1 MPRLHEPSTPPLPAE
16 HLRVGDCTVD
26 IPLREIRAPG
36 ARRPRRITP
45 KSMGVL
51 LVLVDHADRVVS
63 RDALLAEVW
72 PDTLPTDDV
81 VTQAVTQLRKAFDED
96 RGNPRYIETI
106 AKNGYRLLAK
116 VEWLSAEMA
125 PRPAPDAEP
134 AIDVE
139 LIAAGNGNGH
149 GGEAPRYERIDEHL
163 DPVPLLMHPRPRG
176 TWRSIVGVI
185 AAVVALVGGLVWWSL
200 ARQPQSPGVAAAPID
215 PAKVASAAR
224 PYRLIT
230 SMPGFELAPTLS
242 PDAALVAYVAVPEG
256 QRGTAILVQTTDQ
269 TPPRQ
274 LTRPSGM
281 AEDSAPAWSPDGRS
295 IAFLRVEPGV
305 SCEVLMI
312 AANGGAERDIGDCDP
327 RSPPTF
333 EWTPDGRGLIFGSML
348 TAQGLVGMR
357 VLDLAS
363 GEWRAVPYRSGAG
376 NVDLSPKFSPDG
388 RWIVFLRNNPQ
399 GDFWRLPAEGGV
411 AERLSQLSADVRG
424 WDWLPDSRSIL
435 FGRMID
441 GDTRMFRLE
450 LETGQARDLGI
461 ESAQAPAVA
470 AARPAAAFVQRKP
483 YFGLFRVVLG
493 DTSDTSKGAV
503 HVVDPLFPSSARD
516 MLPTVA
522 PDSRQI
528 VFFSDR
534 SGSNR
539 LWWADLD
546 QPDSLRM
553 LQDVQPGTRYA
564 ASWSADSSRVTV
576 VGPDAEGRNGVYEI
590 IPVSGRVNRLRV
602 PVDEPLQ
609 ALQLPDPQRLLI
621 LNSAGDGR
629 LRLNLFDRARSE
641 WRLLGAIDDV
651 SQVRVDG
658 NRNRLLFTR
667 QTQAGLW
674 QSDLALSAAS
684 VRRTDDS
691 EPVADRYRLWDVAT
705 QTGELRYLDQQPT
718 CLAMLRRIATPELP
732 PSVLC
737 LDQSRRSAPNGFS
750 LSPRGDTVYLSLAKW
765 DGADIGYMELPEEP
779 KTFVPGW
786 LN

>member
-1 MPRLHEPSTPPLPAE
+1 MPRTHEPSTPPLPAE
-16 HLRVGDCTVD
+16 HLRVGDCLVD

-45 KSMGVL
+45 KAMGVL

-81 VTQAVTQLRKAFDED
+81 VTQAITQLRKAFDED

-116 VEWLSAEMA
+116 VRWLVPEAAADAAPAGAAESDAGLADSAAVPPRA
-125 PRPAPDAEP
+125 P
-134 AIDVE
+134 
-139 LIAAGNGNGH
+139 
-149 GGEAPRYERIDEHL
+149 ERIE
-163 DPVPLLMHPRPRG
+163 PIPLPNQPRPRG
-176 TWRSIVGVI
+176 TWRSIV
-185 AAVVALVGGLVWWSL
+185 AAVAAVLCLVVGLVWWSL
-200 ARQPQSPGVAAAPID
+200 ARQSHAPGATPAPVD
-215 PAKVASAAR
+215 PARVAGSPR

-230 SMPGFELAPTLS
+230 SMPGFEVQPTLS
-242 PDAALVAYVAVPEG
+242 PDAALVAYVAIPEG

-274 LTRPSGM
+274 LSRPSGQ

-295 IAFLRVEPGV
+295 IAFLRVDPAR
-305 SCEVLMI
+305 SCKVLLI
-312 AANGGAERDIGDCDP
+312 AANGGAEREVGECDP
-327 RSPPTF
+327 RNPPTF
-333 EWTPDGRGLIFGSML
+333 EWTPDGRGLIFGSMQTL
-348 TAQGLVGMR
+348 QGMVGMR

-363 GEWRAVPYRSGAG
+363 GEWRAVPYRPGAG
-376 NVDLSPKFSPDG
+376 NLDLSPRFSPDG

-399 GDFWRLPAEGGV
+399 GDFWRLPAEGGT

-424 WDWLPDSRSIL
+424 WDWLPDNRSIL

-441 GDTRMFRLE
+441 GDTRLFRLD

-461 ESAQAPAVA
+461 ESAQFPAVA
-470 AARPAAAFVQRKP
+470 ASRPAAAFVQRKP

-493 DTSDTSKGAV
+493 DTSKGAV

-516 MLPTVA
+516 MLPAAA
-522 PDSRQI
+522 PDGRQI

-534 SGSNR
+534 SGSNH

-553 LQDVQPGTRYA
+553 LQGVTPGTRYG
-564 ASWSADSSRVTV
+564 ASWSADSTRVTV
-576 VGPDAEGRNGVYEI
+576 VGPDPEGRNAVFEI
-590 IPVSGRVNRLRV
+590 VPASGRVTRLPV
-602 PVDEPLQ
+602 PVEEPIQ
-609 ALQLPDPQRLLI
+609 AMQLPDPNRILI
-621 LNSAGDGR
+621 LASAGDGR
-629 LRLNLFDRARSE
+629 LRLSLFDRSASP
-641 WRLLGAIDDV
+641 WKRLAAIDDV
-651 SQVRVDG
+651 SEGRADPAHG
-658 NRNRLLFTR
+658 RLLFAR

-674 QSDLALSAAS
+674 QADLSLTPAS
-684 VRRTDDS
+684 IRQIDDS
-691 EPVADRYRLWDVAT
+691 EPVADRYRLWDVASA
-705 QTGELRYLDQQPT
+705 TGDLRYMDQQPT
-718 CLAMLRRIATPELP
+718 CLSLMRRIATPELP
-732 PSVLC
+732 PSALC
-737 LDQSRRSAPNGFS
+737 LDQSRRSAINGFS
-750 LSPRGDTVYLSLAKW
+750 LSPRGDTVYLALAKW
-765 DGADIGYMELPEEP
+765 DGADIGYMDLPEEP

>member
-1 MPRLHEPSTPPLPAE
+1 MPRIHEPSPPPLPAE
-16 HLRVGDCTVD
+16 HLRVGDCVVD

-45 KSMGVL
+45 KAMGVL

-63 RDALLAEVW
+63 RDALLTEVW

-81 VTQAVTQLRKAFDED
+81 VTQAITQLRKAFDED

-116 VEWLSAEMA
+116 VEWLVKQGVSRDSGQSSTDSGEADTA
-125 PRPAPDAEP
+125 AIPRPAR
-134 AIDVE
+134 
-139 LIAAGNGNGH
+139 
-149 GGEAPRYERIDEHL
+149 APSPPL
-163 DPVPLLMHPRPRG
+163 APVPLPAQSQSRG
-176 TWRSIVGVI
+176 NWGSMIGVI
-185 AAVVALVGGLVWWSL
+185 ALVIGLVIGLVWWSL
-200 ARQPQSPGVAAAPID
+200 ARPPRSAGSAVAAVD
-215 PAKVASAAR
+215 PTRVVHTAR

-242 PDAALVAYVAVPEG
+242 PDAAMVAYLAVPDG

-274 LTRPSGM
+274 LTRPSGL
-281 AEDSAPAWSPDGRS
+281 AEDSAPAWSPDGRA

-305 SCEVLMI
+305 DCQVLMI
-312 AANGGAERDIGDCDP
+312 AANGGAEREIGECDP

-348 TAQGLVGMR
+348 TAQGMVSMR

-363 GEWRAVPYRSGAG
+363 GEWRAVPYRSGTG
-376 NVDLSPKFSPDG
+376 NLDLSPRFSPDG

-399 GDFWRLPAEGGV
+399 GDFWRLPAEGGT
-411 AERLSQLSADVRG
+411 AERMSQLSADVRG

-441 GDTRMFRLE
+441 GDTRMFRLD

-470 AARPAAAFVQRKP
+470 ASRPAAAFVQRKP

-493 DTSDTSKGAV
+493 DTSKGAV

-516 MLPTVA
+516 MLPMVA
-522 PDSRQI
+522 PDGRQI

-534 SGSNR
+534 SGSNH

-553 LQDVQPGTRYA
+553 LPGIQPGTRYA
-564 ASWSADSSRVTV
+564 PSWSADSTRVTV
-576 VGPDAEGRNGVYEI
+576 VGPDADGRNVIHEVA
-590 IPVSGRVNRLRV
+590 PASGRVVRLPV
-602 PVDEPLQ
+602 PLAEPIQ
-609 ALQLPDPQRLLI
+609 AVQLPDPQRLLV
-621 LNSAGDGR
+621 LTSGGDGR
-629 LRLNLFDRARSE
+629 LRLNLFDRRVSP
-641 WRLLGAIDDV
+641 WKLLGSIEDV
-651 SQVRVDG
+651 SEVRVDG
-658 NRNRLLFTR
+658 ARNRLLFAR
-667 QTQAGLW
+667 QTQTGLW
-674 QSDLALSAAS
+674 QADLSLTAAS
-684 VRRTDDS
+684 VRRIDDR
-691 EPVADRYRLWDVAT
+691 EPVAERYRLWDVAT

-718 CLAMLRRIATPELP
+718 CLAMLRRIASPELP

-737 LDQSRRSAPNGFS
+737 LDQSRRSAINGFS
-750 LSPRGDTVYLSLAKW
+750 LSPRGDTVYLALAKW
-765 DGADIGYMELPEEP
+765 DGADIGYMDLPEEP

>member
-1 MPRLHEPSTPPLPAE
+1 MPRIHDPATSPLPAE
-16 HLRVGDCTVD
+16 HLRVGDCVVD

-45 KSMGVL
+45 KTMGVL

-81 VTQAVTQLRKAFDED
+81 VTQAITQLRKAFDED

-106 AKNGYRLLAK
+106 AKNGYRLLAQ
-116 VEWLSAEMA
+116 VEWLVRESA
-125 PRPAPDAEP
+125 PREAEAASAGDSDAFAATAVPTPAP
-134 AIDVE
+134 
-139 LIAAGNGNGH
+139 
-149 GGEAPRYERIDEHL
+149 APL
-163 DPVPLLMHPRPRG
+163 APVPLPLQPQSRG
-176 TWRSIVGVI
+176 TLGSMIGVI
-185 AAVVALVGGLVWWSL
+185 AAVIVLVGGLVWWSL
-200 ARQPQSPGVAAAPID
+200 ARPPRSADAAAPAVD
-215 PAKVASAAR
+215 PTRVASTAR

-242 PDAALVAYVAVPEG
+242 PDAAMVAYVAVPDG

-274 LTRPSGM
+274 LTRPTGL

-305 SCEVLMI
+305 DCQVLMI
-312 AANGGAERDIGDCDP
+312 AANGGAEREIGQCDP

-348 TAQGLVGMR
+348 TAQGMVGMR

-363 GEWRAVPYRSGAG
+363 GEWRAVPYRSGTG
-376 NVDLSPKFSPDG
+376 NLDLSPRFSPDG

-399 GDFWRLPAEGGV
+399 GDFWRLPAEGGS
-411 AERLSQLSADVRG
+411 AERMSQLSADVRG

-441 GDTRMFRLE
+441 GDTRMFRLD

-470 AARPAAAFVQRKP
+470 ASRPAAAFVQRKP

-493 DTSDTSKGAV
+493 DTSKGAV

-516 MLPTVA
+516 MLPMVA
-522 PDSRQI
+522 PDGRQI

-534 SGSNR
+534 SGSNH

-553 LQDVQPGTRYA
+553 LPGVQPGTRYA
-564 ASWSADSSRVTV
+564 SSWSADSTRVTV
-576 VGPDAEGRNGVYEI
+576 VGPDSDGRNVIHEI
-590 IPVSGRVNRLRV
+590 VPASGRVTRLAV
-602 PVDEPLQ
+602 PVTEPIQ
-609 ALQLPDPQRLLI
+609 AVQLPDPDRLLV
-621 LNSAGDGR
+621 LASVGDGR
-629 LRLNLFDRARSE
+629 LRLNLFDRRRSP
-641 WRLLGAIDDV
+641 WKLLGAIEDV
-651 SQVRVDG
+651 SEVRVDG
-658 NRNRLLFTR
+658 ARNRLLFAR
-667 QTQAGLW
+667 QTQTGLW
-674 QSDLALSAAS
+674 QADLALTPAS
-684 VRRTDDS
+684 VRRIDDR
-691 EPVADRYRLWDVAT
+691 EPVAERYRLWDVAT

-718 CLAMLRRIATPELP
+718 CLALLRRIASPDLP

-737 LDQSRRSAPNGFS
+737 LDQSRRSAINGFS

-765 DGADIGYMELPEEP
+765 DGADIGYMDLPEEP

>member
-1 MPRLHEPSTPPLPAE
+1 MPPLPAE
-16 HLRVGDCTVD
+16 HLRVGECVVD

-45 KSMGVL
+45 KAMGVL
-51 LVLVDHADRVVS
+51 LVLVEHADRVVS

-81 VTQAVTQLRKAFDED
+81 VTQAITQLRKAFDED

-116 VEWLSAEMA
+116 VQWLAADQAPPPRLAALDADSEAES
-125 PRPAPDAEP
+125 DHEG
-134 AIDVE
+134 E
-139 LIAAGNGNGH
+139 
-149 GGEAPRYERIDEHL
+149 GEAVSVEAGAQPADVSA
-163 DPVPLLMHPRPRG
+163 PVPLPAQARPRG
-176 TWRSIVGVI
+176 TWRSIV
-185 AAVVALVGGLVWWSL
+185 AAIALVASLVGVLVWWSL
-200 ARQPQSPGVAAAPID
+200 TRQSGAPAALPVD
-215 PAKVASAAR
+215 PARVAQAPR

-230 SMPGFELAPTLS
+230 SLPGFELAPTLS
-242 PDAALVAYVAVPEG
+242 PDAAMVAYVAIPEG

-274 LTRPSGM
+274 LTQPSGM
-281 AEDSAPAWSPDGRS
+281 AEDTAPAWSPDGRS
-295 IAFLRVEPGV
+295 IAFLRVDPQV
-305 SCEVLMI
+305 SCRVLMI
-312 AANGGAERDIGDCDP
+312 AANGGAERELASCDP

-363 GEWRAVPYRSGAG
+363 SEWRAVPYRAG
-376 NVDLSPKFSPDG
+376 PGNLDLSPRFSPDG
-388 RWIVFLRNNPQ
+388 RWIVFVRNNPQ
-399 GDFWRLPAEGGV
+399 GDFWRLPAEGGT
-411 AERLSQLSADVRG
+411 AERISRLSADVRG
-424 WDWLPDSRSIL
+424 WDWLPDSRSLL

-441 GDTRMFRLE
+441 GDTRLFRLD
-450 LETGQARDLGI
+450 LDSGQARDLGI

-493 DTSDTSKGAV
+493 DTSRGAV

-516 MLPTVA
+516 MLPKVA
-522 PDSRQI
+522 PDGRQI

-534 SGSNR
+534 SGSNH
-539 LWWADLD
+539 LWWADLE

-553 LQDVQPGTRYA
+553 LPGVTPGIRYA
-564 ASWSADSSRVTV
+564 ASWSADSRRLTV
-576 VGPDAEGRNGVYEI
+576 VGPDAEGRNVIHEVV
-590 IPVSGRVNRLRV
+590 PASGRVVRLPA
-602 PVDEPLQ
+602 PVADPIQ
-609 ALQLPDPQRLLI
+609 AVQLPDPGRLLVLSSGI
-621 LNSAGDGR
+621 DGR
-629 LRLNLFDRARSE
+629 PRLNLFDRQRSP
-641 WRLLGAIDDV
+641 WRQLSALDDV
-651 SQVRVDG
+651 SEVRVDG
-658 NRNRLLFTR
+658 ERNRVLFTR
-667 QTQAGLW
+667 MTQAGLW
-674 QSDLALSAAS
+674 QADLGLAPAS
-684 VRRTDDS
+684 VRRIDEA
-691 EPVADRYRLWDVAT
+691 EPVAERYRLWDVAT
-705 QTGELRYLDQQPT
+705 ASGELRYLDQQPN
-718 CLAMLRRIATPELP
+718 CLSLLRRIATPGQP

-737 LDQSRRSAPNGFS
+737 LDQSRRSAINGYS
-750 LSPRGDTVYLSLAKW
+750 LSPRGDAVYLALSKW

>member
-16 HLRVGDCTVD
+16 HLRVGDCVVD

-45 KSMGVL
+45 KCMGVL
-51 LVLVDHADRVVS
+51 LVLVEHADRVVS

-106 AKNGYRLLAK
+106 AKNGYRLLAQ
-116 VEWLSAEMA
+116 VEWLT
-125 PRPAPDAEP
+125 PATTPTHEAGAAADREIAGHSVDALP
-134 AIDVE
+134 V
-139 LIAAGNGNGH
+139 
-149 GGEAPRYERIDEHL
+149 DEHL
-163 DPVPLLMHPRPRG
+163 DPVPLPIRPRPRG
-176 TWRSIVGVI
+176 TWRSIVGAI
-185 AAVVALVGGLVWWSL
+185 ATVVVLVGLLVWWSL
-200 ARQPQSPGVAAAPID
+200 ARLPHMAGPVAAPVD
-215 PAKVASAAR
+215 PARVANAAR

-256 QRGTAILVQTTDQ
+256 QHGTAILVQTTDQ

-274 LTRPSGM
+274 LTRPSGL

-295 IAFLRVEPGV
+295 IAFLRVEPSV
-305 SCEVLMI
+305 SCKVLMV
-312 AANGGAERDIGDCDP
+312 AANGGAEREIGDCDP

-348 TAQGLVGMR
+348 TGQGLVGMR

-363 GEWRAVPYRSGAG
+363 GEWRAVPYRPGVG
-376 NVDLSPKFSPDG
+376 NVDLSPRFSPDG

-399 GDFWRLPAEGGV
+399 GDFWRLPAEGGS

-441 GDTRMFRLE
+441 GDTRMFRLD

-470 AARPAAAFVQRKP
+470 AAFVQRKP

-493 DTSDTSKGAV
+493 DTSKGAV

-516 MLPTVA
+516 MLPMVA
-522 PDSRQI
+522 PDGRQI

-534 SGSNR
+534 SGSNH

-553 LQDVQPGTRYA
+553 LQGLQPGTRYP

-576 VGPDAEGRNGVYEI
+576 VGPDGEGRNVVSEI
-590 IPVSGRVNRLRV
+590 VPASGKVTRLPV
-602 PVDEPLQ
+602 PVEEPLQ
-609 ALQLPDPQRLLI
+609 AVQLPDPGRLLV
-621 LNSAGDGR
+621 LTSTGEGR
-629 LRLNLFDRARSE
+629 PRLNLFDRGRAP
-641 WRLLGAIDDV
+641 WVLIGAVEDV

-658 NRNRLLFTR
+658 ARNRLLFTR

-674 QSDLALSAAS
+674 QADLALTPSS
-684 VRRTDDS
+684 VRRIDDA
-691 EPVADRYRLWDVAT
+691 EPVSERYRLWEVAT

-718 CLAMLRRIATPELP
+718 CLVLLRRIATPDAP

-750 LSPRGDTVYLSLAKW
+750 LSPRGDVVYLSLAKW

>member
-16 HLRVGDCTVD
+16 HLRVGDCVVD

-63 RDALLAEVW
+63 RDTLLAEVW

-116 VEWLSAEMA
+116 VEWLSPEAT
-125 PRPAPDAEP
+125 PAHDAEP
-134 AIDVE
+134 AVDVE
-139 LIAAGNGNGH
+139 LIGAGNGNGA
-149 GGEAPRYERIDEHL
+149 ETARIDEHV
-163 DPVPLLMHPRPRG
+163 DPVPVPLQARPRG
-176 TWRSIVGVI
+176 TWHSILGVI
-185 AAVVALVGGLVWWSL
+185 AAVVLLVAGLVWWSM
-200 ARQPQSPGVAAAPID
+200 ARQPTAAGAAVAPLD
-215 PAKVASAAR
+215 PAKIAGAAR

-274 LTRPSGM
+274 LTRPSGL
-281 AEDSAPAWSPDGRS
+281 AEDSAPSWSPDGRS

-312 AANGGAERDIGDCDP
+312 AANGGAERDIGTCDP

-363 GEWRAVPYRSGAG
+363 GEWRAVPYRSGSG
-376 NVDLSPKFSPDG
+376 NVDLSPRFSPDG

-399 GDFWRLPAEGGV
+399 GDFWRLPAEGGT

-435 FGRMID
+435 FGRLID
-441 GDTRMFRLE
+441 GDTRMFRLD

-493 DTSDTSKGAV
+493 DSSQGAV

-516 MLPTVA
+516 MLPMVA
-522 PDSRQI
+522 PDGRQI

-534 SGSNR
+534 SGSNH

-553 LQDVQPGTRYA
+553 LQGVQPGTRYA
-564 ASWSADSSRVTV
+564 ASWSADSTRVTV
-576 VGPDAEGRNGVYEI
+576 VGPDADGRNVVYEI
-590 IPVSGRVNRLRV
+590 VPASGRVNRL
-602 PVDEPLQ
+602 PIPAGEPMQ
-609 ALQLPDPQRLLI
+609 ALQPPDPARLLI
-621 LNSAGDGR
+621 LTSVGDGR
-629 LRLNLFDRARSE
+629 LRLNLFDRQRTP
-641 WRLLGAIDDV
+641 WRLAGAIDDI

-658 NRNRLLFTR
+658 ARNRLLFTR

-674 QSDLALSAAS
+674 QSDLALTPSS
-684 VRRTDDS
+684 VRRIDDS
-691 EPVADRYRLWDVAT
+691 EPVAERYRLWDVAT
-705 QTGELRYLDQQPT
+705 ETGELRYLDQQPT
-718 CLAMLRRIATPELP
+718 CLAMLRRIASPQLP

-765 DGADIGYMELPEEP
+765 DGADIGYMDLPEEP

>member
-1 MPRLHEPSTPPLPAE
+1 MPRLHEPTTPPLPAE
-16 HLRVGDCTVD
+16 HLRVGDCSVD

-45 KSMGVL
+45 KAMGVL

-81 VTQAVTQLRKAFDED
+81 VTQAITQLRKAFDED

-106 AKNGYRLLAK
+106 AKNGYRLLAQ
-116 VEWLSAEMA
+116 VEWLSQDAV
-125 PRPAPDAEP
+125 PAKTHDTEP
-134 AIDVE
+134 ALDVD
-139 LIAAGNGNGH
+139 IHGAGNGDGH
-149 GGEAPRYERIDEHL
+149 VVESVRIDEHVE
-163 DPVPLLMHPRPRG
+163 PVPLLMQPRPRG
-176 TWRSIVGVI
+176 TWRSIVGVV
-185 AAVVALVGGLVWWSL
+185 AAVVVLVGGLVWWSL
-200 ARQPQSPGVAAAPID
+200 TRQSHAADPATAAPVD
-215 PAKVASAAR
+215 PARVANAAR

-230 SMPGFELAPTLS
+230 SMPGFELQPTLS

-274 LTRPSGM
+274 LTRPTGM

-295 IAFLRVEPGV
+295 IAFVRVEPGV
-305 SCEVLMI
+305 SCRVLMI
-312 AANGGAERDIGDCDP
+312 AANGGAEREIADCDP
-327 RSPPTF
+327 RNPPTF
-333 EWTPDGRGLIFGSML
+333 EWNPDGRGLIFGSML

-376 NVDLSPKFSPDG
+376 NVDLSPRFSPDG

-399 GDFWRLPAEGGV
+399 GDFWRLPAEGGT
-411 AERLSQLSADVRG
+411 AERMSQLSADVRG

-441 GDTRMFRLE
+441 GDTRMFRLD

-461 ESAQAPAVA
+461 ESAQMPAVA
-470 AARPAAAFVQRKP
+470 ASRPAAAFVQRKP

-493 DTSDTSKGAV
+493 DTSQGGAV

-522 PDSRQI
+522 PDGRQI

-534 SGSNR
+534 SGSNH
-539 LWWADLD
+539 LWWADLE

-553 LQDVQPGTRYA
+553 LQGVQPGTRYP
-564 ASWSADSSRVTV
+564 ASWSTDSSRVTV
-576 VGPDAEGRNGVYEI
+576 VGPDADGRNVVHEI
-590 IPVSGRVNRLRV
+590 LPVSGKVTRLPV
-602 PVDEPLQ
+602 PVGEPVQ
-609 ALQLPDPQRLLI
+609 ALQLPDPGRLLV
-621 LNSAGDGR
+621 LTSVGDGR
-629 LRLNLFDRARSE
+629 LRLNLFDRQRSP
-641 WRLLGAIDDV
+641 WRLAGSIDDV

-658 NRNRLLFTR
+658 GRNRLLFTR

-674 QSDLALSAAS
+674 QADLTLAAAS
-684 VRRTDDS
+684 VRRIDAA
-691 EPVADRYRLWDVAT
+691 EPVAERYRLWEVAT

-718 CLAMLRRIATPELP
+718 CLALLRRFATADLP

-765 DGADIGYMELPEEP
+765 DGADIGYMDLPEEP

>member
-1 MPRLHEPSTPPLPAE
+1 MPRTHEPSTPPLPAE
-16 HLRVGDCTVD
+16 HLRVGDCVVD

-45 KSMGVL
+45 KAMGVL

-116 VEWLSAEMA
+116 VRWLVPES
-125 PRPAPDAEP
+125 
-134 AIDVE
+134 
-139 LIAAGNGNGH
+139 AAGAEAGAGGNA
-149 GGEAPRYERIDEHL
+149 APESMAETAFADSPAASASASASAPERI
-163 DPVPLLMHPRPRG
+163 DPVPLPNQPRPRG
-176 TWRSIVGVI
+176 TWRSIVGAV
-185 AAVVALVGGLVWWSL
+185 ATVLVLVVALVWWSL
-200 ARQPQSPGVAAAPID
+200 ARQSHAPGATPAPVD
-215 PAKVASAAR
+215 PARVAGTPR

-230 SMPGFELAPTLS
+230 SMPGFEVQPTLS
-242 PDAALVAYVAVPEG
+242 PDAALVAYVAIPEG

-274 LTRPSGM
+274 LTRPSGL
-281 AEDSAPAWSPDGRS
+281 AEDSMPAWSPDGRS
-295 IAFLRVEPGV
+295 IAFLRVDPARM
-305 SCEVLMI
+305 CKVLMI
-312 AANGGAERDIGDCDP
+312 AANGGAEREVGECDP
-327 RSPPTF
+327 RNPPTF
-333 EWTPDGRGLIFGSML
+333 EWTPDGRGLIFGSMQ
-348 TAQGLVGMR
+348 TPQGMVGMR

-363 GEWRAVPYRSGAG
+363 GEWRAVPYRPGAG
-376 NVDLSPKFSPDG
+376 NLDLSPRFSPDG

-399 GDFWRLPAEGGV
+399 GDFWRLPAEGGT

-424 WDWLPDSRSIL
+424 WDWLPDNRSIL

-441 GDTRMFRLE
+441 GDTRLFRLD

-461 ESAQAPAVA
+461 ESAQFPAVA
-470 AARPAAAFVQRKP
+470 ASRPAAAFVQRKP

-493 DTSDTSKGAV
+493 DTSKGAV

-516 MLPTVA
+516 MLPAAA
-522 PDSRQI
+522 PDGRQI

-534 SGSNR
+534 SGSNH

-553 LQDVQPGTRYA
+553 LPGVTPGTRYG
-564 ASWSADSSRVTV
+564 ASWSADSTRVTV
-576 VGPDAEGRNGVYEI
+576 VGPDAEGRNAVFEI
-590 IPVSGRVNRLRV
+590 VPASGRVTRLPV
-602 PVDEPLQ
+602 PVDEPIQ
-609 ALQLPDPQRLLI
+609 AMQLPDPNRLLV
-621 LNSAGDGR
+621 LAGAGDGR
-629 LRLNLFDRARSE
+629 LRLSLFDRSVSPWKLVA
-641 WRLLGAIDDV
+641 AIDDV
-651 SQVRVDG
+651 AEGKADPAH
-658 NRNRLLFTR
+658 NRLLFAR

-674 QSDLALSAAS
+674 QADLALSAAS
-684 VRRTDDS
+684 IRQVDDS
-691 EPVADRYRLWDVAT
+691 EPVADRYRLWDVASA
-705 QTGELRYLDQQPT
+705 TGDLRYMDQQPT
-718 CLAMLRRIATPELP
+718 CLSLMRRIATPELP
-732 PSVLC
+732 PSALC
-737 LDQSRRSAPNGFS
+737 LDQSRRSAINGFS
-750 LSPRGDTVYLSLAKW
+750 LSPRGDTVYLALAKW
-765 DGADIGYMELPEEP
+765 DGADIGYMDLPEEP

>member
-1 MPRLHEPSTPPLPAE
+1 MPRLHEPSTSTLPAE
-16 HLRVGDCTVD
+16 HLRVGDCVVD

-51 LVLVDHADRVVS
+51 LVLVEHADRVVS

-106 AKNGYRLLAK
+106 AKNGYRLLAR
-116 VEWLSAEMA
+116 VEWLS
-125 PRPAPDAEP
+125 PAATPAHEAEP
-134 AIDVE
+134 APEAENASSGAEAVAFDERVE
-139 LIAAGNGNGH
+139 PI
-149 GGEAPRYERIDEHL
+149 
-163 DPVPLLMHPRPRG
+163 PLPMRPRPRG
-176 TWRSIVGVI
+176 TWRSIVGAI
-185 AAVVALVGGLVWWSL
+185 AAVVALVALLVWWSL
-200 ARQPQSPGVAAAPID
+200 ARLPHTAGPAAAPVD
-215 PAKVASAAR
+215 SARVANTAR

-242 PDAALVAYVAVPEG
+242 PDAALVAYVAIPEG

-274 LTRPSGM
+274 LTRPSGL

-305 SCEVLMI
+305 SCTVLMI
-312 AANGGAERDIGDCDP
+312 AANGGAEREIGDCDP

-363 GEWRAVPYRSGAG
+363 GEWRAVPYRPGAG
-376 NVDLSPKFSPDG
+376 NVDLSPRFSPDG

-399 GDFWRLPAEGGV
+399 GDFWRLPAEGGS

-441 GDTRMFRLE
+441 GDTRMFRLD

-470 AARPAAAFVQRKP
+470 ASRPAAAFVQRKP
-483 YFGLFRVVLG
+483 YYGLFRVVLG
-493 DTSDTSKGAV
+493 DTSKGAV

-516 MLPTVA
+516 MLPMVA
-522 PDSRQI
+522 PDGRQL

-534 SGSNR
+534 SGSNH

-553 LQDVQPGTRYA
+553 LSGLQPGTRYP

-576 VGPDAEGRNGVYEI
+576 VGPNSEGRNVVNEI
-590 IPVSGRVNRLRV
+590 VPASGKVTHLPV
-602 PVDEPLQ
+602 PVAEPLQ
-609 ALQLPDPQRLLI
+609 AVQLPDPDRLLV
-621 LNSAGDGR
+621 LASADDGR
-629 LRLNLFDRARSE
+629 PRLNLFDRRRSP
-641 WRLLGAIDDV
+641 WVAVGAIDDV

-658 NRNRLLFTR
+658 ARNRLLFTR

-674 QSDLALSAAS
+674 QADLALTASS
-684 VRRTDDS
+684 VRRIDDG
-691 EPVADRYRLWDVAT
+691 EPVADRYRLWEVAT

-718 CLAMLRRIATPELP
+718 CLALLRRIATPDAP

-750 LSPRGDTVYLSLAKW
+750 LSPRGDVVYLSLAKW
-765 DGADIGYMELPEEP
+765 DGADIGYMDLPEEP

>member
-1 MPRLHEPSTPPLPAE
+1 MPRLHEPSTPPPPAE
-16 HLRVGDCTVD
+16 HLRVGDCVVD

-116 VEWLSAEMA
+116 VEWLVAEAA
-125 PRPAPDAEP
+125 PAAAPGAEP
-134 AIDVE
+134 ALDVD
-139 LIAAGNGNGH
+139 IAAAGNGHGH
-149 GGEAPRYERIDEHL
+149 GADGVRIAEHVE
-163 DPVPLLMHPRPRG
+163 PVPLPVQPRSRG
-176 TWRSIVGVI
+176 AWSSIVGVI
-185 AAVVALVGGLVWWSL
+185 AMVVALVAGLVWWSL
-200 ARQPQSPGVAAAPID
+200 ARQPGAPDTVAAPVD
-215 PAKVASAAR
+215 PAKLANAAR

-242 PDAALVAYVAVPEG
+242 PDAAMVAYVAIPEG

-274 LTRPSGM
+274 LTRPSGL

-295 IAFLRVEPGV
+295 IAFLRVEPGA
-305 SCEVLMI
+305 SCNVLLI
-312 AANGGAERDIGDCDP
+312 AANGGAEREIGGCDA

-348 TAQGLVGMR
+348 TAQGMVGMR

-363 GEWRAVPYRSGAG
+363 GEWRAVPYRPGAG
-376 NVDLSPKFSPDG
+376 NLDLSPRFSPDG

-399 GDFWRLPAEGGV
+399 GDFWRLPAEGGS
-411 AERLSQLSADVRG
+411 AERLSQLGADVRG
-424 WDWLPDSRSIL
+424 WDWLPDNRSIL

-441 GDTRMFRLE
+441 GDTRMFRLD

-493 DTSDTSKGAV
+493 DTSKGAV

-516 MLPTVA
+516 MLPMVA
-522 PDSRQI
+522 PDGRQI

-534 SGSNR
+534 SGSNH
-539 LWWADLD
+539 LWWADLE

-553 LQDVQPGTRYA
+553 LPGVQPGTRYA
-564 ASWSADSSRVTV
+564 ASWSADSRRVTV
-576 VGPDAEGRNGVYEI
+576 VGPDGDGRNVIHEI
-590 IPVSGRVNRLRV
+590 SPASGKVTRLAV
-602 PVDEPLQ
+602 PGGDEPIQ
-609 ALQLPDPQRLLI
+609 ALQPPDPQRLLV
-621 LNSAGDGR
+621 LTSVGDGR
-629 LRLNLFDRARSE
+629 LRLNLFDRQRSP
-641 WRLLGAIDDV
+641 WRLIGAIEDV
-651 SQVRVDG
+651 SAVRVDG
-658 NRNRLLFTR
+658 GRNRLLFTR

-674 QSDLALSAAS
+674 QADLALAAAS
-684 VRRTDDS
+684 VRRIDDS
-691 EPVADRYRLWDVAT
+691 EPVADRYRLWDVAS
-705 QTGELRYLDQQPT
+705 QTGDLRYLDQRPT
-718 CLAMLRRIATPELP
+718 CLALLRRIATPDLP

-765 DGADIGYMELPEEP
+765 DGADIGYMDLPEEP